1 MGGEGGI
8 GWRRENWVE
17 KEEWERRGTE
27 GVGGNGVL
35 EEKGEWGTGGEVAN
49 KGLGR
54 SGNKGWGRSGNKGLG
69 RSGNKGLGKSVN
81 KGLDGEG

>member
-1 MGGEGGI
+1 MDGEGGI

-35 EEKGEWGTGGEVAN
+35 EEKGEWGTGKKWE
-49 KGLGR
+49 
-54 SGNKGWGRSGNKGLG
+54 
-69 RSGNKGLGKSVN
+69 
-81 KGLDGEG
+81 